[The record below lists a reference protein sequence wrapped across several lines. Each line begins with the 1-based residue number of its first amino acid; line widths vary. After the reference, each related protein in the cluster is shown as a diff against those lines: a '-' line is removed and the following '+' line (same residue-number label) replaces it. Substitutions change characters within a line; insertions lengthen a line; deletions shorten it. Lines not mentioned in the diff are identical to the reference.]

1 MFKVILTIS
10 GFDPSGGAGVHAD
23 VKVARALNLHAA
35 SVITSLTVQNTCG
48 VSELYPVPKNVL
60 SSQLKKIFDDIKI
73 SGIKIGV
80 VPDVE
85 VAEAIL
91 EFLKDDVPKV
101 LDPVIS
107 ASAGG
112 GLGSVEAYRLL
123 LEHVD
128 VATPNFYEARTIF
141 GESENPETIAEEIFR
156 TYGCSVVITGGD
168 LGGKDIVCENGKI
181 YTVEAEITPGEIHGT
196 GCVYSTALTCY
207 LAKGKNLRD
216 SIRLA
221 RLFVLESVKR
231 AIRIGK
237 CLPVANP

>member
-1 MFKVILTIS
+1 M
-10 GFDPSGGAGVHAD
+10 
-23 VKVARALNLHAA
+23 
-35 SVITSLTVQNTCG
+35 
-48 VSELYPVPKNVL
+48 
-60 SSQLKKIFDDIKI
+60 
-73 SGIKIGV
+73 
-80 VPDVE
+80 
-85 VAEAIL
+85 
-91 EFLKDDVPKV
+91 
-101 LDPVIS
+101 
-107 ASAGG
+107 
-112 GLGSVEAYRLL
+112 
-123 LEHVD
+123 
-128 VATPNFYEARTIF
+128 
-141 GESENPETIAEEIFR
+141 
-156 TYGCSVVITGGD
+156 ITGGD